1 LEQLEEFFKVKPF
14 ESKLE
19 NLESG
24 YSSHRVLTKVWKISL
39 NKVQMQM

>member
-1 LEQLEEFFKVKPF
+1 VKPL

-19 NLESG
+19 NLESD
-24 YSSHRVLTKVWKISL
+24 YSSHRVLAKVWRISL